1 MVKYPNRLID
11 RNTHGRGGVSA
22 LVKTRVSV
30 TTPPVKPPVI
40 EIPWTDLEPSTPIIK
55 PPVNCVGALSVLGPI
70 ELEGDFTIYVDGDS
84 VNTTTEIID
93 VMDALR
99 QLGLEVYEV
108 LTE

>member
-1 MVKYPNRLID
+1 MVKYGTRAID
-11 RNTHGRGGVSA
+11 RNTHGWGGASA
-22 LVKTRVSV
+22 LIKTAVIV
-30 TTPPVKPPVI
+30 TTPPVTPPVI

-55 PPVNCVGALSVLGPI
+55 PPVSCVGALNVLGPI
-70 ELEGDFTIYVDGDS
+70 QLEGGFTIHVDGDP